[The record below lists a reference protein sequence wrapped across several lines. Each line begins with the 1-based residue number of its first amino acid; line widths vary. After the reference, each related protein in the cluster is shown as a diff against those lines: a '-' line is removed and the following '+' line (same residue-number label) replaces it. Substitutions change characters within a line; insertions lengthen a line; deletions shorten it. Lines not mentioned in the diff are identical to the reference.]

1 MLFAALELERDPLQW
16 AEMPLALKTWVQHA
30 GMVAAF
36 GLFIFC
42 LAYLIQG
49 GLRRQPLS
57 RLGRSIMVLASLSG
71 LAYLAIGVWASF
83 FVAGSAEP
91 PGRVLEPVVQTKPL
105 FFSVGD
111 ALFFSAGLF
120 AIFAVTLPIA

>member
-1 MLFAALELERDPLQW
+1 MFFAALELEGDPLQW
-16 AEMPLALKTWVQHA
+16 AEVPLALMTWVQPA

-71 LAYLAIGVWASF
+71 VAYLAIGVWASF
-83 FVAGSAEP
+83 FVAVCAGAPVRAPGPGGP
-91 PGRVLEPVVQTKPL
+91 PEAPV
-105 FFSVGD
+105 FSPSGWPFVFRG
-111 ALFFSAGLF
+111 F
-120 AIFAVTLPIA
+120 